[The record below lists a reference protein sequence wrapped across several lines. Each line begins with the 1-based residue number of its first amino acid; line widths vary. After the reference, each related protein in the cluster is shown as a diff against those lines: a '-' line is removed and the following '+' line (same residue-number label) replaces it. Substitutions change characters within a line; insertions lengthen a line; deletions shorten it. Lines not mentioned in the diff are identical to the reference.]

1 VLEEKC
7 KECTPSEAKF
17 LRTYFKGAKSAK
29 VIEESVEE
37 ARGAYKKLQAERR
50 QTLIEESSKKVS
62 AKPDTVVTESKKEV
76 KKESP
81 KKIVSEEKAPQKE
94 VTEPATSV
102 IDIYAEMLKSK

>member
-17 LRTYFKGAKSAK
+17 IKAYFKGAKSPAI
-29 VIEESVEE
+29 IEESINE
-37 ARGAYKKLQAERR
+37 ARSAYKKLQSERR

-62 AKPDTVVTESKKEV
+62 KSPDTVVTESKKET

-81 KKIVSEEKAPQKE
+81 KKIISEQKQE
-94 VTEPATSV
+94 QKPVDV
-102 IDIYAEMLKSK
+102 VDIYSSMLKYN